1 MVASSSQL
9 RVFKMGINTHQ
20 EPVVYMRDDCD
31 VCLSEGFSASS
42 RVGISSQGRSI
53 IATLNI
59 SSDETVPKGYAGLSD
74 IAIER
79 LGVAQSD
86 LVSVHHAPYIESL
99 SLVRRKVFGHSLL
112 PAEMARIVSDI
123 SAHKYSDV
131 EIACFLSACAGGRL
145 GFDEI
150 VALTQAMVNCG
161 QQLDWPG
168 VDRVFDKHC
177 VGGLPGN
184 RTTPLVVSIVSA
196 AGLVM
201 PKTSSRAI
209 TSPAGTADTMEALTN
224 VRLGL
229 NEIRRVVRETG
240 ACLAWGGAMNL
251 SPADDLLIRIERALD
266 LDGEGQLVA
275 SVLSKK
281 IAAGSTHAVIDIPV
295 GETAKVRTP
304 GDADRLASLFTSV
317 GAACG
322 LKVRC
327 IATDGSKPVGA
338 GIGPTEEAR
347 DVLAVLQGKRGAPED
362 LRSRAILLAGH
373 LFDLADG
380 LGVKEGMI
388 KAERLLQDGSA
399 WEQFK
404 RITKAQGGLKS
415 LGEARFRRPVLSSES
430 GTIVSIDN
438 RRLARVAKLA
448 GAPASS
454 TAGLRLLVNVGDI
467 VIKGEP
473 LYELLSDS
481 PGQQDYA
488 LAFNDMGPAIFTV
501 SQEE

>member
-1 MVASSSQL
+1 MVASSGQL

-31 VCLSEGFSASS
+31 VCLSEGFAASS

-59 SSDETVPKGYAGLSD
+59 SSDETVPRGYAGLSD

-86 LVSVHHAPYIESL
+86 LVSVHHAPYVESL
-99 SLVRRKVFGHSLL
+99 SLVRRKVFGHSLG
-112 PAEMARIVSDI
+112 PAHMARIVSDI
-123 SAHKYSDV
+123 SAHNYSDV

-161 QQLDWPG
+161 EQLDWPG
-168 VDRVFDKHC
+168 ADRVFDKHC

-196 AGLVM
+196 AGLLM

-229 NEIRRVVRETG
+229 DDIRRVVTETG
-240 ACLAWGGAMNL
+240 ACLVWGGAMNL
-251 SPADDLLIRIERALD
+251 SPADDLLIRIEKALD

-295 GETAKVRTP
+295 GDTAKVRTLA
-304 GDADRLASLFTSV
+304 DADRLSSLFTSV

-322 LKVRC
+322 LHVRC
-327 IATDGSKPVGA
+327 IITDGSKPIGA
-338 GIGPTEEAR
+338 GIGPVEEAR
-347 DVLAVLQGKRGAPED
+347 DVLAVLQEKPDAPED
-362 LRSRAILLAGH
+362 LRARAILLAGH
-373 LFDLADG
+373 ILDLAEG
-380 LGVKEGMI
+380 LGVDEGVD
-388 KAERLLQDGSA
+388 KAGRLLQNGSA
-399 WEQFK
+399 WEQFR
-404 RITKAQGGLKS
+404 RIAKAQGGLKS
-415 LGEARFRRPVLSSES
+415 LGEARFRHPVLSPES
-430 GTIVSIDN
+430 GTIVAVDN

-448 GAPASS
+448 GAPASP
-454 TAGLRLLVNVGDI
+454 TAGLRLLANVGDT
-467 VIKGEP
+467 VTRGEP
-473 LYELLSDS
+473 IYELLSDT
-481 PGQQDYA
+481 PGQRDYA
-488 LAFNDMGPAIFTV
+488 LAFSELGPAIFKVT
-501 SQEE
+501 QED

>member
-1 MVASSSQL
+1 M
-9 RVFKMGINTHQ
+9 
-20 EPVVYMRDDCD
+20 
-31 VCLSEGFSASS
+31 
-42 RVGISSQGRSI
+42 
-53 IATLNI
+53 
-59 SSDETVPKGYAGLSD
+59 
-74 IAIER
+74 
-79 LGVAQSD
+79 
-86 LVSVHHAPYIESL
+86 
-99 SLVRRKVFGHSLL
+99 
-112 PAEMARIVSDI
+112 
-123 SAHKYSDV
+123 
-131 EIACFLSACAGGRL
+131 
-145 GFDEI
+145 
-150 VALTQAMVNCG
+150 
-161 QQLDWPG
+161 
-168 VDRVFDKHC
+168 
-177 VGGLPGN
+177 
-184 RTTPLVVSIVSA
+184 
-196 AGLVM
+196 
-201 PKTSSRAI
+201 
-209 TSPAGTADTMEALTN
+209 
-224 VRLGL
+224 
-229 NEIRRVVRETG
+229 
-240 ACLAWGGAMNL
+240 
-251 SPADDLLIRIERALD
+251 
-266 LDGEGQLVA
+266 A

-304 GDADRLASLFTSV
+304 ADADRLASLFTSV

-322 LKVRC
+322 LQVRC
-327 IATDGSKPVGA
+327 IVTDGSKPVGA

-347 DVLAVLQGKRGAPED
+347 DVLAVLQGKQGAPRD
-362 LRSRAILLAGH
+362 LRGRAILLAGH

-388 KAERLLQDGSA
+388 KAERLLQNGSA

-415 LGEARFRRPVLSSES
+415 LVEARFRRPVLSSES

-501 SQEE
+501 KREE

>member
-1 MVASSSQL
+1 MVASSAQL
-9 RVFKMGINTHQ
+9 RVFKMGIDTHQ
-20 EPVVYMRDDCD
+20 EPVVYMRNDCD
-31 VCLSEGFSASS
+31 VCLSEGFVASS
-42 RVGISSQGRSI
+42 RVGVSAQGRSI

-59 SSDETVPKGYAGLSD
+59 TSDETIPGGYAGLSD
-74 IAIER
+74 IALER
-79 LGVAQSD
+79 LGVSQSD
-86 LVSVHHAPYIESL
+86 QVSVHHAPYVESL
-99 SLVRRKVFGHSLL
+99 SLVRRKVFGHRLG
-112 PAEMARIVSDI
+112 PEDMARIIADI
-123 SAHKYSDV
+123 SAHNYSDV

-161 QQLDWPG
+161 EQLDWPG
-168 VDRVFDKHC
+168 ADRVFDKHC

-184 RTTPLVVSIVSA
+184 RTTPLVVSIISA
-196 AGLVM
+196 AGLLM

-229 NEIRRVVRETG
+229 DDIRRVVRETG
-240 ACLAWGGAMNL
+240 ACLVWGGAMNL
-251 SPADDLLIRIERALD
+251 SPADDLLIRIEKALD

-295 GETAKVRTP
+295 GDTAKVRTP
-304 GDADRLASLFTSV
+304 ADADRLASLFTGV

-322 LKVRC
+322 LHVRC
-327 IATDGSKPVGA
+327 IVTDGSKPVGA

-347 DVLAVLQGKRGAPED
+347 DVLAVLQETQGAPKD
-362 LRSRAILLAGH
+362 LRARATLLAGH
-373 LFDLADG
+373 LFDLAEG
-380 LGVKEGMI
+380 LGVNEGVK
-388 KAERLLQDGSA
+388 KAERLLQNGSA

-415 LGEARFRRPVLSSES
+415 LGEARFRHTVLSQES
-430 GTIVSIDN
+430 GTIVAVDN

-448 GAPASS
+448 GAPASP

-467 VIKGEP
+467 VTKGEP
-473 LYELLSDS
+473 LYELLSDT
-481 PGQQDYA
+481 PGQRDYA
-488 LAFNDMGPAIFTV
+488 LAFRELGPAIFKVT
-501 SQEE
+501 QED